1 MLGFI
6 IIMIVIG
13 IVAGY
18 LARLLVPGRDPMSF
32 VQTVVLGVVGS
43 FIGGFLG
50 YVLFDKDIGE
60 GALQASGVV
69 GSVIGAVVALL
80 IYNAATNRRG
90 DQPLRLTSPD
100 AAPVP
105 PTRWDGGRVAFR
117 DGAGSEA

>member
-6 IIMIVIG
+6 VVMIIIG

-60 GALQASGVV
+60 GALQAVRGRRL
-69 GSVIGAVVALL
+69 GHRR
-80 IYNAATNRRG
+80 RRG
-90 DQPLRLTSPD
+90 PADLQRRQPPPWRRPPDLTSD
-100 AAPVP
+100 
-105 PTRWDGGRVAFR
+105 D
-117 DGAGSEA
+117 